1 MLIRVSL
8 DRSEIIVS
16 MASIG
21 ANMATS
27 ASEDN
32 GRKSKKGFS
41 GKKALRKVIEELEDY
56 GALAGSIT
64 APEYG
69 YDGYDQ
75 SQFKAHE
82 EVSYPDESKAIL
94 YITSSLRSDRLQ
106 EDQWRAH
113 NIKRIDPDVTYA
125 YVILPDE
132 SGYDQGTSP
141 RDQIREGRVVT
152 AIDDVITLQ
161 EFYDRTIANYSESL
175 ESGASH
181 DLQGRR
187 LETLFA
193 KILADV
199 ENLQRYNGSATET
212 GYMYDAYLRVMK
224 KLGVS
229 SGELCDVETTTDIP
243 ALPSGG
249 NPKTDIAAKIK
260 LRDGSIIVATF
271 SLKNT
276 SHKSVSVH
284 EYSADDF
291 ADVLDPENNELR
303 RLLNVFQATGNKR
316 DMDDADVQ
324 ALTDELSPYLRKLN
338 RWVFSGEGAPGV
350 DELQIAQYMIVRDKN
365 TGKLSI
371 HSVDEYITKQEA
383 EIDGSNWFGTIFS
396 WTYPSKKRGKKIQLK
411 AHIVH

>member
-1 MLIRVSL
+1 
-8 DRSEIIVS
+8 
-16 MASIG
+16 MA
-21 ANMATS
+21 AS

-41 GKKALRKVIEELEDY
+41 GKKALRKVIEDLENY
-56 GALAGSIT
+56 GALAGSTT

-69 YDGYDQ
+69 YDGFDQ

-113 NIKRIDPDVTYA
+113 NIKRIDPDITYA

-141 RDQIREGRVVT
+141 RDQIREGHVVT
-152 AIDDVITLQ
+152 AIDDVMTLQ
-161 EFYDRTIANYSESL
+161 EFYDRTVTDYTKSL
-175 ESGASH
+175 ESGTSH
-181 DLQGRR
+181 DLQGRK

-193 KILADV
+193 KILADI
-199 ENLQRYNGSATET
+199 ENLRRYNGSPIET
-212 GYMYDAYLRVMK
+212 GYMYDVYLRVMK
-224 KLGVS
+224 KLGVPA
-229 SGELCDVETTTDIP
+229 GKLYKVQTTVDIP
-243 ALPSGG
+243 TLPSGG
-249 NPKTDIAAKIK
+249 NPKTDIAATIE
-260 LRDGSIIVATF
+260 LVDGSVIVATF

-276 SHKSVSVH
+276 SRKSVSVH

-291 ADVLDPENNELR
+291 ADVLDPDNDELR

-316 DMDDADVQ
+316 DMDPDDIQ
-324 ALTDELSPYLRKLN
+324 ALTDELSPYLKKLN
-338 RWVFSGEGAPGV
+338 RWVFSGEGAPGIT
-350 DELQIAQYMIVRDKN
+350 EIQIAQYMVVRDKN

-371 HSVDEYITKQEA
+371 HSIDEYITKQEA
-383 EIDGSNWFGTIFS
+383 EINGSNWFGTIFS

-411 AHIVH
+411 AHIIH